1 MKETIEVVKCD
12 LCGATIDTKNIPE
25 DEYHYKYHILRPNHD
40 CIDTL
45 EKDICPTCASVINKI
60 YNGKHGEDID
70 KYIDNYIENVV
81 GELSAHSDFDAK
93 MLINIR
99 ALMKRVFLTNKDKE

>member
-1 MKETIEVVKCD
+1 MKETVEVVKCD
-12 LCGATIDTKNIPE
+12 LCGKIIDTDNIPE
-25 DEYHYKYHILRPNHD
+25 DEYHYEYCISKYVDNTVLI
-40 CIDTL
+40 
-45 EKDICPTCASVINKI
+45 EKDICPNCASKINKI

-81 GELSAHSDFDAK
+81 GELSAYSDFDIK
-93 MLINIR
+93 MLHNIR